1 MLDNR
6 IERESKLIRKY
17 SVTVLAEQTFQ
28 SSLDR
33 NMVQGEIPTD
43 PTELTLYDVG
53 AGVEIISTENPPSY
67 KFVNEVKSEVKLQIL
82 SNENELSNLE
92 SYHKLYLTLPASI
105 YHLLYHGYPTRCN
118 ARPGKHS
125 GH

>member
-6 IERESKLIRKY
+6 IERESKLIRKH
-17 SVTVLAEQTFQ
+17 SVTVLAEKTFQ
-28 SSLDR
+28 SSLNH

-82 SNENELSNLE
+82 SNENE
-92 SYHKLYLTLPASI
+92 
-105 YHLLYHGYPTRCN
+105 
-118 ARPGKHS
+118 KHYDHS
-125 GH
+125 KSLVKQGNFCRTYILHNWNICH